1 MKFLRVDGGRTL
13 RICCTPTRPPARPP
27 ATRLKADEGMRASI
41 LLCRLANLFGELAVG
56 KLVMKSEIPFD
67 AVRCPPSAGG
77 IYEFPRGYFEFRPGL
92 RLDCARRLRCSI
104 MKVLAVSLALA
115 LCVPCAALTVGTL
128 ARPRAFPRRCSSPQ
142 ANMFDV
148 TNSAPI
154 LIANTAPVLTLLAK
168 SGMDNA
174 VDDLLRIFPL
184 VFLVRRSLRTF
195 LTTPSARPALS
206 CCSHCRPRRALHAH
220 ARREGLP

>member
-1 MKFLRVDGGRTL
+1 MCLIMTAAKVRIFGGVARKAARNWRKESWKGRDAGVD
-13 RICCTPTRPPARPP
+13 
-27 ATRLKADEGMRASI
+27 
-41 LLCRLANLFGELAVG
+41 
-56 KLVMKSEIPFD
+56 
-67 AVRCPPSAGG
+67 
-77 IYEFPRGYFEFRPGL
+77 FEFRPGL

-148 TNSAPI
+148 TNAAPI
-154 LIANTAPVLTLLAK
+154 LIDFTNTAPVLTLLAK